1 MGQQLTSASDASPAS
16 SAEASSSSSSAPP
29 RKGWCKGTSA
39 DMYQP
44 HRAVDSV
51 IISQSSFRCGLPLPR
66 GPAASVTDICSTKA
80 TVTWSRKDGARKFHV
95 NVLKLPSGV
104 SGERAEPMEVAFFE
118 TSGDST
124 TFELPPGTLER
135 CNGPYQVQIVSE
147 SGPEDRP
154 DLSQPSSTEAFN
166 TCAEP
171 PGTVL
176 NLRVVGEPREDGF
189 AVEWDAPLDTGGI
202 NILGFKVEAFVMS
215 PELTDQDVPAERLQL
230 PLADNDQDSLL
241 LECTKNYDGLPPGTG
256 PYQVEVRAKNAADLF
271 GPPMLLEIS
280 TACAAPSVPR
290 QLRARLLPGWARSA
304 VQHVCT
310 AAAVGGGSAEKAAED
325 ADMDIVK
332 LEFRPPISNGGK
344 TIVSYI
350 VHAEEEVPEDVIDQ
364 KPGSFGSTLERHSFE
379 VPASTAA
386 WTSSPEDMADVMC
399 SCHITIEPNRA
410 YTFSVEACNGD
421 RRSGQGE
428 ATPPIFVPA
437 RVPAPPT
444 NPPVAFEVEGGL
456 AAELRWIGP
465 LSGGGLPLESFKIGI
480 VGLPLHVNKAG
491 LPDIQQEV
499 TVPVAAALEGSKDW
513 KPPSLP
519 RAGETVYGARVEGLQ
534 SNAAYRFVLAA
545 SNSVG
550 TGRWSQPSVLFNT
563 PVSAP
568 STPIHAVATVAVDAK
583 QNVVVKVTWESGQT
597 SGSGSIAFFEVQL
610 LPADLQHAHL
620 PADPRVLRERVPA
633 QAASALHR
641 FSWAKPVAAPGSFVV
656 EIVAESAAGQKS
668 AAALLT
674 LEIPP
679 EVFPPSMAAPLAPK
693 WAEEPVLVL
702 GPAATDAPRFAD
714 VDGSGP
720 WLQTLLLWHQS
731 QEQPSAEQ
739 AHGVQRMSSGSLPF
753 SIDVFCF
760 FRRAGSGQVFKA
772 LLEGRITASRLQVAL
787 PSHVPMS
794 LRLSVHSDGS
804 IPMYGSVSSRQ
815 QVHSEPCVIVLGA
828 DGERLRPTWEIWS
841 KQPNGQPP
849 RWISLPDEVQTCI
862 EASWLE
868 GHPKVA
874 LHLPQDLAGGL
885 AAGNYELTF
894 GDERQTQSVV
904 KKLGFGGWTSKA
916 RRSVLDTEGENAAA
930 PAVAPEDQCIV
941 CMERRRTH
949 AFMHPD
955 TGDGHLAVCGDC
967 ADTYRAEAAAPGGHR
982 AVRTCPICRRGFSA
996 LQRIY
1001 Q

>member
-1 MGQQLTSASDASPAS
+1 MLQLPGGIAS
-16 SAEASSSSSSAPP
+16 E
-29 RKGWCKGTSA
+29 
-39 DMYQP
+39 
-44 HRAVDSV
+44 
-51 IISQSSFRCGLPLPR
+51 
-66 GPAASVTDICSTKA
+66 
-80 TVTWSRKDGARKFHV
+80 
-95 NVLKLPSGV
+95 GV
-104 SGERAEPMEVAFFE
+104 EPMEVAFFE
-118 TSGDST
+118 TSADNT
-124 TFELPPGTLER
+124 TFELPSGTLER

-154 DLSQPSSTEAFN
+154 DLSQPSSTEPFN
-166 TCAEP
+166 TCAEQ
-171 PGTVL
+171 PGAVL
-176 NLRVVGEPREDGF
+176 NLKLAGEPREDGF
-189 AVEWDAPLDTGGI
+189 MVAWDAPVDTGGI
-202 NILGFKVEAFVMS
+202 KIVGYKAEIFVKS
-215 PELTDQDVPAERLQL
+215 PGPADQAVPTERLQL
-230 PLADNDQDSLL
+230 PLADSDQDALL
-241 LECTKNYDGLPPGTG
+241 VEPTKNYDGLPPGTG
-256 PYQVEVRAKNAADLF
+256 PYQIEVRAKNAADLF
-271 GPPMLLEIS
+271 GPPTLLEIS

-310 AAAVGGGSAEKAAED
+310 AAIGGAEKSAED

-332 LEFRPPISNGGK
+332 LEFRPPLSNGGK
-344 TIVSYI
+344 TIASYI
-350 VHAEEEVPEDVIDQ
+350 VHAEEEVPEDIIDQ
-364 KPGSFGSTLERHSFE
+364 KPGSSGSKLEQHSVE
-379 VPASTAA
+379 VPASAAA
-386 WTSSPEDMADVMC
+386 WTSSPEDMADVTC

-421 RRSGQGE
+421 RRSGRGE

-444 NPPVAFEVEGGL
+444 NPPEAFEVEGGL

-480 VGLPLHVNKAG
+480 VGLPLQVTTAG
-491 LPDIQQEV
+491 VPEIQQEV
-499 TVPVAAALEGSKDW
+499 TVPVAAALARSKDW

-545 SNSVG
+545 SNTVG

-568 STPIHAVATVAVDAK
+568 AAPINAVATVAVDAK
-583 QNVVVKVTWESGQT
+583 QHVVVTVTWESGQT
-597 SGSGSIAFFEVQL
+597 AGSGSIAFFEVQL
-610 LPADLQHAHL
+610 LPADLQHARL
-620 PADPRVLRERVPA
+620 PADPRVLRDRIAV
-633 QAASALHR
+633 QAAGAAQR

-656 EIVAESAAGQKS
+656 EIVAESAASQKS
-668 AAALLT
+668 SAAVLS

-679 EVFPPSMAAPLAPK
+679 EVFPPSIAAPLAPK

-702 GPAATDAPRFAD
+702 GPAAPDASRFAD
-714 VDGSGP
+714 LDGSGP
-720 WLQTLLLWHQS
+720 WLQTLLLWHQN
-731 QEQPSAEQ
+731 QEQPSAAQ
-739 AHGVQRMSSGSLPF
+739 THGVQRMSSGSLPSF
-753 SIDVFCF
+753 IDVFCY
-760 FRRAGSGQVFKA
+760 FRRAGSGQVFKT
-772 LLEGRITASRLQVAL
+772 LLEGRITASRLQIAL

-794 LRLSVHSDGS
+794 LRLSVHDDGS
-804 IPMYGSVSSRQ
+804 LSTQGSAASSQ
-815 QVHSEPCVIVLGA
+815 QVHSDPCVIVLGE
-828 DGERLRPTWEIWS
+828 DGERLRPIWEIWS
-841 KQPNGQPP
+841 KQSNGQPP
-849 RWISLPDEVQTCI
+849 RWISLPDEVQTCV

-894 GDERQTQSVV
+894 GDERRTQSVV
-904 KKLGFGGWTSKA
+904 KKLGVGGWNSKA
-916 RRSVLDTEGENAAA
+916 RRTVLDTEGENAAA

-967 ADTYRAEAAAPGGHR
+967 ADTYRAEAAAGGGHR
-982 AVRTCPICRRGFSA
+982 SVRTCPICRRGFSA

-1001 Q
+1001 H